1 METPRWHFRFD
12 NFLSTLKLLHEAV
25 DRMSTIGLSELE
37 KAGTIQRFEICWEL
51 AWKTMR
57 DYLVSSGTA
66 LDIPSSINVVRAAF
80 HINLIADGDAWVAA
94 MKARNVMAHE
104 YDCGAFEKTV
114 ADIRDRYLPL
124 LVALKERLE
133 AEREAGN

>member
-12 NFLSTLKLLHEAV
+12 NYLSTLSLLQEAV
-25 DRMSTIGLSELE
+25 DTLVATGLSDLE

-51 AWKTMR
+51 AWKSMR
-57 DYLVSSGTA
+57 DYLSCSGAT
-66 LDIPSSINVVRAAF
+66 LDVPSPINVVRASF
-80 HINLIADGDAWVAA
+80 QINLITDGDAWVAA

-104 YDCGAFEKTV
+104 YDCAAFEKTV
-114 ADIRDRYLPL
+114 FDIRDRYMPL
-124 LVALKERLE
+124 LNALKARLE